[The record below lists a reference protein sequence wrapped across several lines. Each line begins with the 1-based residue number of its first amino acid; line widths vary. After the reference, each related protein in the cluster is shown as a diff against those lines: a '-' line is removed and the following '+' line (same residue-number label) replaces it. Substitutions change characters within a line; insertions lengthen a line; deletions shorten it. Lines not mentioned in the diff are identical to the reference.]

1 MPHRYTLHTAAQLH
15 GFRRTR
21 AIIRLD
27 LYTPHLYRRV
37 VSNYTNNRS
46 VLNEYC
52 PYQISKVISRVL
64 SRPRLSIPPRS
75 RLTLTLETTGVKLL
89 TMGFLR
95 SSGDHVSPTGAG
107 VRSIEDDRYVSRSR
121 DIILRNVGSTLPCL
135 IEISNTSKIHGF
147 ASRRLLNNLSSNRK
161 AFPAHDRSIGRSS
174 REKREGIGSIVSN
187 VRVSTYVRRWM
198 WHVEDKRHA
207 SSQVTTSGIYLKPH
221 YLGATFALW
230 YCFFVPL
237 LTRLPLVG
245 KGPRFFLSL
254 SLHGDT

>member
-121 DIILRNVGSTLPCL
+121 DIILRNVSSILPCL

-161 AFPAHDRSIGRSS
+161 AFPAHDPVDRSVDHLARKGRESARSFRTFVFLRMFADGCGTWRIKGMPPVKWPRLEFTWNRTTWGPRS
-174 REKREGIGSIVSN
+174 RSGIVSLCC
-187 VRVSTYVRRWM
+187 S
-198 WHVEDKRHA
+198 
-207 SSQVTTSGIYLKPH
+207 
-221 YLGATFALW
+221 
-230 YCFFVPL
+230 
-237 LTRLPLVG
+237 
-245 KGPRFFLSL
+245 
-254 SLHGDT
+254 